1 MFQTFIKKCKSIFT
15 DRNMI
20 MRMVFILAIL
30 IVFRMLTSIPV
41 PGVNP
46 GQLAQFLSNNQ
57 FFGFLNIFSGGGLTS
72 LSIVLLGVGP
82 FITAS
87 IIMQLL
93 TLMSPKLKE
102 LYHESGEMGRRT
114 FNQYSRYVTVILAI
128 IQGTALLSVLA
139 SKGIVPALPS
149 AQAFVNIAIVVAGSF
164 LMMWL
169 GELISEFGIGNG
181 VSIIIFAG
189 IVARIPNDINQALFS
204 YDPSQLPLYIGFA
217 ILAVIIVAAVVMIT
231 EAERLVPVTYAKQ
244 QARQGY
250 VSTSTS
256 SHIPLRMNQAGVMPI
271 IFALSIL
278 MFPKLIATAMAAST
292 VHPVMAAVG
301 TAVTTFLSNQLYYGI
316 LYFVLVFVF
325 TYFYTAV
332 TFDADAMATN
342 LQKSGAFIP
351 NVRPGAPT
359 AEFVG
364 TIMSRITFFGG
375 LFLAVIAVLPQIF
388 QGISGNQNLAIGGTA
403 LLIVVSVIID
413 LLKKLSAQASMSEY

>member
-15 DRNMI
+15 NRDLVIRI
-20 MRMVFILAIL
+20 VFILAIL
-30 IVFRMLTSIPV
+30 IVFRALTAIPV
-41 PGVNP
+41 PGVNA
-46 GQLAQFLSNNQ
+46 GELASFLTNNQ
-57 FFGFLNIFSGGGLTS
+57 FLGFLNIFSGGGLTS

-102 LYHESGEMGRRT
+102 LYQESGEMGRRT

-128 IQGTALLSVLA
+128 IQGTALLAVLA
-139 SKGIVPALPS
+139 GKGIVPGFPS
-149 AQAFVNIAIVVAGSF
+149 EQFFINIAIVVAGSF

-169 GELISEFGIGNG
+169 GELISEFGVGNG

-189 IVARIPNDINQALFS
+189 IVARIPNDVNQALFS

-217 ILAVIIVAAVVMIT
+217 ILAVLIVAAVVMIT

-250 VSTSTS
+250 VTTTTS

-271 IFALSIL
+271 IFALSL
-278 MFPKLIATAMAAST
+278 LTFPKLIASAMAAST
-292 VHPVMAAVG
+292 AHHVVAAVG
-301 TAVTTFLSNQLYYGI
+301 IAVTTFLANNLYYGI
-316 LYFVLVFVF
+316 LYFILVFVF

-351 NVRPGAPT
+351 NVRPGTPT

-364 TIMSRITFFGG
+364 TIMTRITFFGG
-375 LFLAVIAVLPQIF
+375 LFLAIVAVMPTVF
-388 QGISGNQNLAIGGTA
+388 QGITGNQNLAIGGTA

>member
-1 MFQTFIKKCKSIFT
+1 MFQSFTNKLKIIFT
-15 DRNMI
+15 DKQLLAR
-20 MRMVFILAIL
+20 VGFIFAIL
-30 IVFRMLTSIPV
+30 IVFRALAAIPV

-46 GQLAQFLSNNQ
+46 ASLAQFLSNNQ
-57 FFGFLNIFSGGGLTS
+57 FFGFLNIFSGGGLTN

-93 TLMSPKLKE
+93 TLMIPKLKE

-114 FNQYSRYVTVILAI
+114 FNQYSRYLTVLLAV
-128 IQGTALLSVLA
+128 IQGSALLAVLA
-139 SKGIVPALPS
+139 KQGIVPAFP
-149 AQAFVNIAIVVAGSF
+149 APQAFINIVIVVGGAF

-189 IVARIPNDINQALFS
+189 IVASIPKNVSQAFFS

-217 ILAVIIVAAVVMIT
+217 IVAVLIIFGIVMIT
-231 EAERLVPVTYAKQ
+231 EAERPVPVTYAKQ
-244 QARQGY
+244 QARAGY
-250 VSTSTS
+250 VTSSTS

-278 MFPKLIATAMAAST
+278 LFPKLIATAIAGSSHVTLAAI
-292 VHPVMAAVG
+292 G
-301 TAVTTFLSNQLYYGI
+301 TSVTNFLNNQLYYGI

-332 TFDADAMATN
+332 TFDAEAMSHN
-342 LQKSGAFIP
+342 LQKNGAFIP

-359 AEFVG
+359 AEYVG
-364 TIMSRITFFGG
+364 KIMTRITFFGG
-375 LFLAVIAVLPQIF
+375 LFLAIIAVLPTIF
-388 QGISGNQNLAIGGTA
+388 QGLTGNQNFALGGTA

-413 LLKKLSAQASMSEY
+413 LIKKLSAQASMREY

>member
-1 MFQTFIKKCKSIFT
+1 MFQSFLNKLKIIFT
-15 DRNMI
+15 DKSLVKRI
-20 MRMVFILAIL
+20 LFIFAIL
-30 IVFRMLTSIPV
+30 IVFRALTAIPV
-41 PGVNP
+41 PGVNVT
-46 GQLAQFLSNNQ
+46 LLSQFLNNNE

-72 LSIVLLGVGP
+72 LSIILLGVGP

-93 TLMSPKLKE
+93 TLMVPKLKE

-114 FNQYSRYVTVILAI
+114 FNQYSRYVTVVLAV
-128 IQGTALLSVLA
+128 IQGTALLAALA
-139 SKGIVPALPS
+139 AKGIVPGLP
-149 AQAFVNIAIVVAGSF
+149 AHQAFINIAIVVAGAF
-164 LMMWL
+164 IMMWL

-189 IVARIPNDINQALFS
+189 IVSRIPSDVNQAIFA
-204 YDPSQLPLYIGFA
+204 YDPSQLPIYIGFA
-217 ILAVIIVAAVVMIT
+217 VVAVLIVAGVVMIT

-244 QARQGY
+244 QSRGGY
-250 VSTSTS
+250 VTSSTS

-271 IFALSIL
+271 IFALSLL
-278 MFPKLIATAMAAST
+278 MFPRLIATAFASSANVTLAAIGS
-292 VHPVMAAVG
+292 
-301 TAVTTFLSNQLYYGI
+301 AVTAFLQNQLYYGI

-332 TFDADAMATN
+332 TFDAESMANN
-342 LQKSGAFIP
+342 LQKNGAFIP

-364 TIMSRITFFGG
+364 NIMTRITFFGG
-375 LFLAVIAVLPQIF
+375 LFLASIAVLPTVF
-388 QGISGNQNLAIGGTA
+388 QAISGNQTFAIGGTA

-413 LLKKLSAQASMSEY
+413 LIKKLSAQASMSEY

>member
-1 MFQTFIKKCKSIFT
+1 MFNSFFTKLKIIFT
-15 DRNMI
+15 DRALLRRI
-20 MRMVFILAIL
+20 IFIFAIL
-30 IVFRMLTSIPV
+30 IVFRALTAIPV
-41 PGVNP
+41 PGVDTA
-46 GQLAQFLSNNQ
+46 QLAQFLNNNQ

-93 TLMSPKLKE
+93 TLMIPKLKE
-102 LYHESGEMGRRT
+102 LYHESGEMGRRQ
-114 FNQYSRYVTVILAI
+114 FNQYSRYLTVLLAV
-128 IQGTALLSVLA
+128 IQGAALLSVLA
-139 SKGIVPALPS
+139 GQGIIPGFPAV
-149 AQAFVNIAIVVAGSF
+149 QAFINVAIVVGGAF

-181 VSIIIFAG
+181 ISIIIFAG
-189 IVARIPNDINQALFS
+189 IVATIPTNISQAIFS
-204 YDPSQLPLYIGFA
+204 YDPSQLPIYIGF
-217 ILAVIIVAAVVMIT
+217 LIVAVLIVAGVVMIT

-244 QARQGY
+244 QARAGY
-250 VSTSTS
+250 ATISTS

-278 MFPKLIATAMAAST
+278 MFPRLIATAVANSSHAWLAT
-292 VHPVMAAVG
+292 IG
-301 TAVTTFLSNQLYYGI
+301 NAVTTFLANQLYYGI

-332 TFDADAMATN
+332 TFDAEAMSNN
-342 LQKSGAFIP
+342 LQKNGAFIP
-351 NVRPGAPT
+351 NVRPGVPT

-364 TIMSRITFFGG
+364 GIMTRITFFGG
-375 LFLAVIAVLPQIF
+375 LFLAGIAVLPQIF
-388 QGISGNQNLAIGGTA
+388 QGITGNQTFAIGGTA

-413 LLKKLSAQASMSEY
+413 LIKKLSAQASMSEY

>member
-1 MFQTFIKKCKSIFT
+1 MFQSFWQKVKIIFT
-15 DRNMI
+15 DKQLLAR
-20 MRMVFILAIL
+20 VGFIFAII
-30 IVFRMLTSIPV
+30 IVFRALASVPV
-41 PGVNP
+41 PGVNAAS
-46 GQLAQFLSNNQ
+46 LAQFLNNNQ
-57 FFGFLNIFSGGGLTS
+57 FFGFLNIFSGGGLNN

-93 TLMSPKLKE
+93 TLMVPKLKE

-114 FNQYSRYVTVILAI
+114 FNQYSRYLTVLLAL
-128 IQGTALLSVLA
+128 IQGAALLAVLA
-139 SKGIVPALPS
+139 KQGIVPAFPAPQS
-149 AQAFVNIAIVVAGSF
+149 FINVIIVVGGAF

-189 IVARIPNDINQALFS
+189 IVARIPKDFSQAMFS

-217 ILAVIIVAAVVMIT
+217 IIAVLIIFGVVMIT

-244 QARQGY
+244 QARAGY
-250 VSTSTS
+250 VTSSTST
-256 SHIPLRMNQAGVMPI
+256 HIPLRMNQAGVMPI

-278 MFPKLIATAMAAST
+278 LFPKLIATAMAGSAQVT
-292 VHPVMAAVG
+292 LAAIG
-301 TAVTTFLSNQLYYGI
+301 NGVTNFLNNQLYYGI

-332 TFDADAMATN
+332 TFDAEAMSNN
-342 LQKSGAFIP
+342 LQKNGAFIP

-359 AEFVG
+359 AEYVG
-364 TIMSRITFFGG
+364 KIMTRITFFGG
-375 LFLAVIAVLPQIF
+375 LFLAIIAVLPTVF
-388 QGISGNQNLAIGGTA
+388 QGITGNQNLALGGTA

-413 LLKKLSAQASMSEY
+413 LIKKLSAQASMREY

>member
-1 MFQTFIKKCKSIFT
+1 MFQSFLKKLKIIFT
-15 DRNMI
+15 DKQLVKR
-20 MRMVFILAIL
+20 ILFVLGIL
-30 IVFRMLTSIPV
+30 VIFRLLTAIPV
-41 PGVNP
+41 PGVNVA
-46 GQLAQFLSNNQ
+46 QLAQFLKNNQ
-57 FFGFLNIFSGGGLTS
+57 LLGFLNIFSGGGLTS

-93 TLMSPKLKE
+93 TLMFPKLKE

-114 FNQYSRYVTVILAI
+114 FNQYSRYLTVLLALV
-128 IQGTALLSVLA
+128 QGVALLAVL
-139 SKGIVPALPS
+139 SGKGIIPSLPS
-149 AQAFVNIAIVVAGSF
+149 LQAFINIAIVVGGSF

-169 GELISEFGIGNG
+169 GEMISEFGIGQG

-189 IVARIPNDINQALFS
+189 IVARIPNDINQAFFA

-217 ILAVIIVAAVVMIT
+217 IVAVLIVAGVVMIT

-250 VSTSTS
+250 VTSSTST
-256 SHIPLRMNQAGVMPI
+256 HIPLRMNQAGVMPI

-278 MFPKLIATAMAAST
+278 MFPRLIATAMAASAHAG
-292 VHPVMAAVG
+292 VAAVG
-301 TAVTTFLSNQLYYGI
+301 SAVAGFLGNQLYYGI
-316 LYFVLVFVF
+316 LYFILVFVF

-332 TFDADAMATN
+332 TFDAEAMANN
-342 LQKSGAFIP
+342 LQKGGAFIP

-359 AEFVG
+359 AEYIG
-364 TIMSRITFFGG
+364 TIMTRITFFGG
-375 LFLAVIAVLPQIF
+375 LFLAVVAVMPTIF
-388 QGISGNQNLAIGGTA
+388 QAISGNQNLAIGGTA

-413 LLKKLSAQASMSEY
+413 LVKKLSAQASMSEY

>member
-1 MFQTFIKKCKSIFT
+1 MFQSFLKKLKIIFT
-15 DRNMI
+15 DRNLVKRI
-20 MRMVFILAIL
+20 LFVFAILA
-30 IVFRMLTSIPV
+30 VFRALTAIPV
-41 PGVNP
+41 PGVNVAE
-46 GQLAQFLSNNQ
+46 LAQFLSNSQ
-57 FFGFLNIFSGGGLTS
+57 FFGFLNIFSGGGLSS

-93 TLMSPKLKE
+93 TLMVPKLKE

-114 FNQYSRYVTVILAI
+114 FNQYSRYLTVVLAV
-128 IQGTALLSVLA
+128 IQGVALLSVLA
-139 SKGIVPALPS
+139 GKGIVPALPS
-149 AQAFVNIAIVVAGSF
+149 AQAIINIAIVVAGSF
-164 LMMWL
+164 LMTWL
-169 GELISEFGIGNG
+169 GELISEFGIGQG

-189 IVARIPNDINQALFS
+189 IVARIPSDINQALFS
-204 YDPSQLPLYIGFA
+204 YDPSQLPVYIGFA
-217 ILAVIIVAAVVMIT
+217 IVAVLIVAGVVAIT

-244 QARQGY
+244 QARGAY
-250 VSTSTS
+250 VASSTS

-278 MFPKLIATAMAAST
+278 MFPRLIGTAMAASANVT
-292 VHPVMAAVG
+292 VAAVG
-301 TAVTTFLSNQLYYGI
+301 SAVASFLSNQLYYGI

-332 TFDADAMATN
+332 TFDAEAMANN
-342 LQKSGAFIP
+342 LQKGGAFIP

-364 TIMSRITFFGG
+364 QIMTRITFFGG
-375 LFLAVIAVLPQIF
+375 LFLASIAILPTIF
-388 QGISGNQNLAIGGTA
+388 QAISGNQNLAIGGTA

-413 LLKKLSAQASMSEY
+413 LIKKLSAQASMSEY